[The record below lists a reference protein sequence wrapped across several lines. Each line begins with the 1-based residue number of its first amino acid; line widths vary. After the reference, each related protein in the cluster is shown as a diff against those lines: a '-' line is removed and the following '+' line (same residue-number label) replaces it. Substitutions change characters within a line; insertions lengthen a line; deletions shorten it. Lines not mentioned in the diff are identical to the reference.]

1 MFGHKHTPRRVCEGV
16 AARLELG
23 GTRSVTRKQL
33 TLFGTAGRFGSGHAL
48 YSISIFAV
56 THTPMMTNW
65 QLRKY
70 TRPRKHSVKDIGR
83 KLAQLEKRRQERS
96 AAYLAWTIYRRS

>member
-1 MFGHKHTPRRVCEGV
+1 
-16 AARLELG
+16 
-23 GTRSVTRKQL
+23 
-33 TLFGTAGRFGSGHAL
+33 
-48 YSISIFAV
+48 
-56 THTPMMTNW
+56 MMTNW